1 VSLLIL
7 LWYYQFDSLVQAAT
21 GFNRAEGD
29 AWAKHEGKEENLPE
43 NIKTLP
49 LQCLDHGAG
58 QLLAFG
64 IMAALSRSITVSG
77 IRLHLLDFRVYYNLV

>member
-1 VSLLIL
+1 MS
-7 LWYYQFDSLVQAAT
+7 WYSQFDSLVQAAT
-21 GFNRAEGD
+21 GFNRAEGE
-29 AWAKHEGKEENLPE
+29 AWAKHEEKEEKFLD

-64 IMAALSRSITVSG
+64 IMAALSRSITVSD
-77 IRLHLLDFRVYYNLV
+77 IRLHLRDVCVLRPNFAWYL